1 MVEHRNRSDAGAA
14 WDAELDD
21 FAARLDVL
29 EASLASG
36 GWDTEK
42 PWVPPVHL
50 ETVRPNAAQVER
62 LRALTERADVV
73 RDALRLEL
81 AEVAKAMS
89 SRRSQTSAAR
99 EYLRAEVHR

>member
-1 MVEHRNRSDAGAA
+1 MVEHSNRSDAGAA

-21 FAARLDVL
+21 FEARLEVV

-36 GWDTEK
+36 GWEIAK

-50 ETVRPNAAQVER
+50 ETLQPDAAQLER

-73 RDALRLEL
+73 RDALRHEL
-81 AEVAKAMS
+81 ADVAKQMG
-89 SRRSQTSAAR
+89 SRRQQTSAAR